1 MFKRGKPVSH
11 EMIKPNNSLAVIVI
25 STFRNIK
32 NTLDYDRIEPFYHR
46 LMSKMRLLEMILTL
60 MVLTSCV
67 GENKSNLHKSDNRKE
82 ILGRHF
88 SNDEVLSI
96 DIVEIDHPMLG
107 GVIKV
112 VRIPENKQDKFLADF
127 DNLKKKGIYKCRA
140 TYVIRLNTKS
150 DTLKLKVCE
159 NMVANRTK
167 DMYYKPAHRKSI
179 IESYLKAK

>member
-1 MFKRGKPVSH
+1 
-11 EMIKPNNSLAVIVI
+11 
-25 STFRNIK
+25 
-32 NTLDYDRIEPFYHR
+32 
-46 LMSKMRLLEMILTL
+46 MRLLEIISTL

-67 GENKSNLHKSDNRKE
+67 GENKPNAYKSDNRTE

-88 SNDEVLSI
+88 SNAEVFSI
-96 DIVEIDHPMLG
+96 DILEIDHPMLG
-107 GVIKV
+107 GIIEA
-112 VRIPENKQDKFLADF
+112 VRITENKKEKFLADF

-167 DMYYKPAHRKSI
+167 DMYYKLAHGKSI
-179 IESYLKAK
+179 IEEYVKAK